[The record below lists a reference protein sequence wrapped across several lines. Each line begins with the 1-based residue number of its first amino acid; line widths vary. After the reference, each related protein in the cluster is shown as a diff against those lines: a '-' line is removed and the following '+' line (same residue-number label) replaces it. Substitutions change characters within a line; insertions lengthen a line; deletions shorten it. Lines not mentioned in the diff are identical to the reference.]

1 LLKGLSV
8 VAVDGA
14 GPFSIRKPTGRHT
27 HSAVCDVIR
36 AVAEAAA
43 LHVEAFDVETRS
55 LGAMPAERK
64 QDAWVVSAVP
74 KRVRYEIGIR

>member
-1 LLKGLSV
+1 MN
-8 VAVDGA
+8 
-14 GPFSIRKPTGRHT
+14 
-27 HSAVCDVIR
+27 
-36 AVAEAAA
+36 AEAAA

-55 LGAMPAERK
+55 LGATPAERK